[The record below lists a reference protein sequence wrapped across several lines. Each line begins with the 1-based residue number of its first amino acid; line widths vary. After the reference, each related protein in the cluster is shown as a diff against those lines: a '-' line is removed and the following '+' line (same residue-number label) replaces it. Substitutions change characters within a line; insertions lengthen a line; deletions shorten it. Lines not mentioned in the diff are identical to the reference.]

1 MSTPRRKG
9 PTAVHEVLQQYLRA
23 AGLEERVEEASA
35 VPEWAERV
43 GPAIAAVTMP
53 LRATGGT
60 LLVAVRSSAWLM
72 ELKLMEAQIVQQL
85 NRGRKHGKF
94 TRIRFVMAEQPPGPE
109 THAGP
114 R

>member
-1 MSTPRRKG
+1 MSAGRRKG
-9 PTAVHEVLQQYLRA
+9 PTAVHEVLQQYLRT

-43 GPAIAAVTMP
+43 GPGIAAVTTP
-53 LRATGGT
+53 LRASDGT
-60 LLVAVRSSAWLM
+60 LLVAVRSSPWLM
-72 ELKLMEAQIVQQL
+72 ELRLMEAQILKQL

-94 TRIRFVMAEQPPGPE
+94 TRIRFVMAEAGPGPE
-109 THAGP
+109 RPAPP